1 MDGYPSTP
9 PSSASRATPSR
20 ARRAA
25 AASYAKPST
34 LGVSEY
40 LLWRDRS
47 VRSYS
52 QFLMEDDGAQ
62 SHGFGGVQLVP
73 GTEAF
78 NPSLAN
84 AIFSTW

>member
-1 MDGYPSTP
+1 
-9 PSSASRATPSR
+9 
-20 ARRAA
+20 
-25 AASYAKPST
+25 
-34 LGVSEY
+34 VSEY